1 MANNAFDGF
10 SKATDITSLDA
21 IAATL
26 KTQADNAN
34 TKVNDAIKALKD
46 NPDNPAVLA
55 DLQHSINKW
64 SVIYNINSTVT
75 RSFKDLMQGILQK
88 I

>member
-1 MANNAFDGF
+1 MATNFEGF
-10 SKATDITSLDA
+10 SKATDITSLDQIAEHLKGQADGANTRVNNA
-21 IAATL
+21 IKTL
-26 KTQADNAN
+26 KET
-34 TKVNDAIKALKD
+34 
-46 NPDNPAVLA
+46 PDNPAALA

>member
-1 MANNAFDGF
+1 MSD
-10 SKATDITSLDA
+10 TSTGSIFTTGTVSNLDA
-21 IAATL
+21 IADKL
-26 KTQADNAN
+26 KEQAN
-34 TKVNDAIKALKD
+34 TANKRVSDSIAELEK
-46 NPDNPAVLA
+46 NPDNPATLA
-55 DLQHSINKW
+55 NLQHNINKW

>member
-21 IAATL
+21 IAGTL

-34 TKVNDAIKALKD
+34 NKVNDAIKALKD